1 MCPASAEQATTTRE
15 IPTPPQEAVALLEQA
30 SAAEQ
35 QSDRW
40 AAIEALNKAREAAPD
55 DPTVCFRLAYHL
67 DLVGERDEA
76 MMLMEQ
82 AVADGAAAVNALI
95 NLAIMYEDE
104 GDFAKA
110 ERCLK
115 LVLDTDPNHARARL
129 YMKDVQA
136 SRSMF
141 YDDDF
146 AKLRDKHG
154 SMLETPVTD
163 FELSVRA
170 RNCLKKMNIRTLGDL
185 LRVSEAE
192 LMAYKN
198 FGETTLMEIKAMLN
212 SNNLRLGQALDQ
224 QRRAAREEVYEQLKD
239 AAGTE
244 TMGTL
249 EKPVDDL
256 ELSVRARKALE
267 LLNINSIGD
276 LVARTEAE
284 LLGIKNFGQT
294 SLDEIKEK
302 LTSMGLG
309 LRSLDNSQ

>member
-1 MCPASAEQATTTRE
+1 VTDQDTRQVPAPPAAAASLIDQANQAHEQ
-15 IPTPPQEAVALLEQA
+15 L
-30 SAAEQ
+30 
-35 QSDRW
+35 DRW
-40 AAIEALNKAREAAPD
+40 AALDHLNQAREAAPE
-55 DPTVCFRLAYHL
+55 DPTVCFKLAYYL
-67 DLVGERDEA
+67 DLVGEDEEA
-76 MMLMEQ
+76 HSLLEQ
-82 AVADGAAAVNALI
+82 AVAEGPAAINALI
-95 NLAIMYEDE
+95 NLAIMHEDN
-104 GDFAKA
+104 GDYAQA

-115 LVLDTDPNHARARL
+115 LVLDTEPNHARARL
-129 YMKDVQA
+129 FMKDVQA
-136 SRSMF
+136 SRSMYF
-141 YDDDF
+141 DEDM
-146 AKLRDKHG
+146 ARLRDKHG

-198 FGETTLMEIKAMLN
+198 FGETTLTEIKQMLTA
-212 SNNLRLGQALDQ
+212 NNLRLGQALDQ
-224 QRRAAREEVYEQLKD
+224 QRRAARDEVYEQLKGE
-239 AAGTE
+239 AGSE
-244 TMGTL
+244 AMSTL
-249 EKPVDDL
+249 DKSVDEL

-302 LTSMGLG
+302 LENFGLS
-309 LRSLDNSQ
+309 LRSLDNEG

>member
-1 MCPASAEQATTTRE
+1 MCPASAEEATRQ
-15 IPTPPQEAVALLEQA
+15 IPVPPQAAAAHLDAA
-30 SAAEQ
+30 SAAEK

-40 AAIEALNKAREAAPD
+40 AALAALNKARDAAPD

-67 DLVGERDEA
+67 DLVGEQDEA
-76 MMLMEQ
+76 LSLLEQ
-82 AVADGAAAVNALI
+82 AVAEGAAPVNALI
-95 NLAIMYEDE
+95 NLAIMYEDDN
-104 GDFAKA
+104 DFVKA

-141 YDDDF
+141 YDEDF

-154 SMLETPVTD
+154 SLLETPVTD

-170 RNCLKKMNIRTLGDL
+170 RNCLKKMNIRSLGDL

-198 FGETTLMEIKAMLN
+198 FGETTLMEIKAMLS
-212 SNNLRLGQALDQ
+212 SNNLRLGQALEQ

-239 AAGTE
+239 AASSE
-244 TMGTL
+244 AIGTL
-249 EKPVDDL
+249 EKPVDEL

-267 LLNINSIGD
+267 LLNINTIGD

-309 LRSLDNSQ
+309 LRRLDNGD